1 MSYKLKA
8 LKNIDTFDGKIVIKK
23 DNIYETDR
31 SYKLLNGGQTVK
43 VMCDDGYTRN
53 LYSDMF
59 IRIDLLRDEKLNEI
73 GI

>member
-8 LKNIDTFDGKIVIKK
+8 LKNIDTFDGNTIIKK

-31 SYKLLNGGQTVK
+31 SYKLLNGVQTVK
-43 VMCDDGYTRN
+43 IMCDDGYTRN

-59 IRIDLLRDEKLNEI
+59 IRIDVLRDEKLNEI